1 MGRGSLGSADA
12 AFKIGVEFEQPLP
25 VLFGVFFSDRS
36 TVSPTPIPPAP
47 SPQVPAP
54 QPQKK
59 STWLWGLTWRLGVLG
74 ILSGGSAVMGM
85 FLAVYFPGPGDRPP
99 LVEQLRSGTQNQLE
113 QWWES
118 GWALID
124 PLLPGNPEPITSPS
138 PTQDPSPS
146 ASTPSPA
153 ATADSFI
160 QPALSGGAAPPEL
173 SPEKREVLQRQ
184 LKGLQVQMNDLVGQT
199 TDLES
204 KLGER
209 YPGDPIEV
217 RLKRLVRQIDAN
229 ASASTPITPQGRSPQ
244 LPSTITLPTDSLFAD
259 GQSVL
264 RPEAIA
270 ILDNIIPELQ
280 LAPEG
285 NIQVSGHTDAIG
297 DRDSNRELSLRQGRA
312 VAGYL
317 SKKLGTQARWTVVGF
332 GETRPVATGGD
343 AASEQRN
350 RRIEIVIN

>member
-1 MGRGSLGSADA
+1 
-12 AFKIGVEFEQPLP
+12 
-25 VLFGVFFSDRS
+25 
-36 TVSPTPIPPAP
+36 
-47 SPQVPAP
+47 
-54 QPQKK
+54 
-59 STWLWGLTWRLGVLG
+59 
-74 ILSGGSAVMGM
+74 MGM

-99 LVEQLRSGTQNQLE
+99 LVEQLRAGTQKQVE

-118 GWALID
+118 GWGFID
-124 PLLPGNPEPITSPS
+124 PWLSGNPDPGDPLSPREDED
-138 PTQDPSPS
+138 TAPS
-146 ASTPSPA
+146 APTPSPA

-160 QPALSGGAAPPEL
+160 QPALSGGAASPEL
-173 SPEKREVLQRQ
+173 SPEKREALQRQ
-184 LKGLQVQMNDLVGQT
+184 LKGLQIQMNDLVGQT
-199 TDLES
+199 TNLES

-217 RLKRLVRQIDAN
+217 RLQRLVRQIDSN
-229 ASASTPITPQGRSPQ
+229 ASASTPIAPQGRSPQ

-285 NIQVSGHTDAIG
+285 NIQVSGHTDTIG
-297 DRDSNRELSLRQGRA
+297 DRSSNRELSLRQGRA
-312 VAGYL
+312 VASYL

-332 GETRPVATGGD
+332 GETRPIATGGD
-343 AASEQRN
+343 VASEQRN